1 MHIQSLDKTSTK
13 AITEVFNK
21 SFEDYKVPMHRTEA
35 QMQEKIKAE
44 YIDLSAS
51 VGAFD
56 NETLVGFILFGVDTV
71 DGKKT
76 MWDGGTGVLKEYR
89 GKSLTKQMFQVAL
102 EHAEKQNIKRI
113 LLEVLES
120 NTTAYNIY
128 ESLGFKKV
136 RLLHAYHGLPDTNA
150 EVKYHVEVMKD
161 YNPKELSALCTWQPA
176 WQQMDN
182 RVTGWGDAITTI
194 AIKDN
199 EKVVAY
205 AHYNTE
211 TKRVFQF
218 AVDNNHR
225 RKGFGS
231 ALINYISDNDTELS
245 IVNIDERSTDALA
258 FLEAIGI
265 KHFISQYEMELTL

>member
-51 VGAFD
+51 VGTFD
-56 NETLVGFILFGVDTV
+56 NEALVGFILFGVDTV
-71 DGKKT
+71 DGRKT

-120 NTTAYNIY
+120 NTTTYNIY

-136 RLLHAYHGLPDTNA
+136 RLLHAYHGLPETNA
-150 EVKYHVEVMKD
+150 EVKHQVEVIEHYD
-161 YNPKELSALCTWQPA
+161 PTELSALCTWQPA

-182 RVTGWGDAITTI
+182 RVKGWGDVITTI

-205 AHYNTE
+205 THYNNQ

-225 RKGFGS
+225 RKGLGT
-231 ALINYISDNDTELS
+231 ALFNYISDNDTELS

>member
-56 NETLVGFILFGVDTV
+56 NETLVGFILFGIDTV
-71 DGKKT
+71 DGRKT

-89 GKSLTKQMFQVAL
+89 GKSLTKQMFQIAL
-102 EHAEKQNIKRI
+102 KHAKDQKVERI

-120 NTTAYNIY
+120 NATAYNIY
-128 ESLGFKKV
+128 KSLGFRKI
-136 RLLHAYHGLPDTNA
+136 RLLHAYHGLPQITTKTDHQI
-150 EVKYHVEVMKD
+150 EVIDNYD
-161 YNPKELSALCTWQPA
+161 SKEFDALCTWQPA
-176 WQQMDN
+176 WQQMYN
-182 RVTGWGDAITTI
+182 RVKGWGDAITSI

-199 EKVVAY
+199 EKVIAY

-225 RKGFGS
+225 RKGLGS
-231 ALINYISDNDTELS
+231 ALFNYISDNDTELS

-265 KHFISQYEMELTL
+265 KHYISQYEMELIL